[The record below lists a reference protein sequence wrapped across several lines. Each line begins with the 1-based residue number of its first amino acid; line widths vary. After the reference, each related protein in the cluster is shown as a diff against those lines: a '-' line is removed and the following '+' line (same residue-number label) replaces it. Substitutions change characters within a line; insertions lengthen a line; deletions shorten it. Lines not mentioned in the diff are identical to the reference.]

1 MAIFTRRNLILG
13 AGGILAG
20 AVAGAY
26 GYDRYASATYSH
38 GWRMGLLYKLS
49 EKSNWTRLF
58 LRDTG
63 EGEVMLGVNS
73 ARAEWRG
80 GDGRAQFN
88 PWAFSASL
96 EQARHYLGLEGRMVA
111 VEYRQVIDRW
121 HGWKGDTAYR
131 LVQMAP
137 VEPHLGAAAGV
148 EVKRRGLRSEGRRIG
163 RLVKVTRKGI
173 ATKSWEVTVQEAS
186 GGNTFLEMS
195 LLDDEIFDA
204 AVGYLRSGKLLSIS
218 YIESL
223 VRNPLNRDTNYA
235 IIGLKPVEG

>member
-1 MAIFTRRNLILG
+1 MPHFTRRNLILG

-20 AVAGAY
+20 AAVGGFAY
-26 GYDRYASATYSH
+26 DSYASATYSH

-58 LRDTG
+58 VRDTG

-80 GDGRAQFN
+80 GDGQAQFN
-88 PWAFSASL
+88 PWAFSATV
-96 EQARHYLGLEGRMVA
+96 EQARRYVGMEGRMVA

-131 LVQMAP
+131 LVQIMP
-137 VEPHLGAAAGV
+137 LEPRLGPAAGV
-148 EVKRRGLRSEGRRIG
+148 EVKRHGMRSAGRRIG

-173 ATKSWEVTVQEAS
+173 AAKSWEVTVQEAS
-186 GGNTFLEMS
+186 GGNNFLEMS
-195 LLDDEIFDA
+195 LLDDEIYDA
-204 AVGYLRSGKLLSIS
+204 AVEYLRSGKLLSIS